1 MTQLVKAESFGL
13 KESQANEITKGLS
26 VVLTERDALI
36 EAYNDVITLE
46 ISEDN
51 ISTFKDLRLMIRDNR
66 TKGIE
71 VWHKKNKE
79 FYLRGGQFVDA
90 IKNRESEI
98 NQSMES
104 KLMDAEKYFENLE
117 KKRIED
123 LNNLRKELVS
133 PYLED
138 ISNLFLADMDEDVF
152 EAYLLTKKNNY
163 LALIEAER
171 KAEEERQAQLKAE
184 QERIEAQRVE
194 NERLKAEAEA
204 REKELEVERIAN
216 AKKLAE
222 EQAKA
227 KAEADKLRVENEAKL
242 KAEQEAKAKL
252 EAELKAKRDAEIKAE
267 QDRQQAELKAKAE
280 ADKLAK
286 APIKKQ
292 LSKWVE
298 SFSIEIPSSELLNNE
313 LALDIKDKFEAF
325 KKWSQSQINN
335 L

>member
-1 MTQLVKAESFGL
+1 
-13 KESQANEITKGLS
+13 
-26 VVLTERDALI
+26 
-36 EAYNDVITLE
+36 
-46 ISEDN
+46 
-51 ISTFKDLRLMIRDNR
+51 
-66 TKGIE
+66 
-71 VWHKKNKE
+71 
-79 FYLRGGQFVDA
+79 
-90 IKNRESEI
+90 
-98 NQSMES
+98 
-104 KLMDAEKYFENLE
+104 
-117 KKRIED
+117 
-123 LNNLRKELVS
+123 
-133 PYLED
+133 
-138 ISNLFLADMDEDVF
+138 MDEDVF

-204 REKELEVERIAN
+204 REKEMEAERKRVEAEREKERKEAEAKQKAIEDQARIEREKAE
-216 AKKLAE
+216 AIQKAE
-222 EQAKA
+222 EEKVFKAIKNRQNEAGKFLIDNGFHESSDHGGMYWLHSPKENRSSETLLLHYRKDRLCFESDESLETFKSSVLSEIKA
-227 KAEADKLRVENEAKL
+227 KA
-242 KAEQEAKAKL
+242 L
-252 EAELKAKRDAEIKAE
+252 EAELQAKRDAEIKAE